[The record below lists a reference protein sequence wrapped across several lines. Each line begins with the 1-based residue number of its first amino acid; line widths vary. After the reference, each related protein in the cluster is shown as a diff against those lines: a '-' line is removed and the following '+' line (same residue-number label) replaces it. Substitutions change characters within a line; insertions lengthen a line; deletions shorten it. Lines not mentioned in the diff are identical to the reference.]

1 MRTTKTLATAAATI
15 AAALALTAC
24 SSQSPVEQR
33 LEQRWE
39 SLGEG
44 GQQTLCT
51 GLAAKGEDW
60 LAEQIGSE
68 HEAEAVAFFVDACED
83 VDLPSSVAYGFGGI
97 PA

>member
-1 MRTTKTLATAAATI
+1 MRSTTKTIAAAATI

-24 SSQSPVEQR
+24 SSASP
-33 LEQRWE
+33 LEQHLQERWDA
-39 SLGEG
+39 LGAG
-44 GQQTLCT
+44 GQQTLCV
-51 GLAAKGEDW
+51 GLAVKGEDW

-83 VDLPSSVAYGFGGI
+83 VDLPGSVAYGFEI

>member
-1 MRTTKTLATAAATI
+1 MRSTTKTIAAAVTI

-24 SSQSPVEQR
+24 SSASPVEQR
-33 LEQRWE
+33 LQERWE
-39 SLGEG
+39 ALGAG

-51 GLAAKGEDW
+51 GLAVKGEDW

-83 VDLPSSVAYGFGGI
+83 VDLPSSVA
-97 PA
+97 